1 MENQIEKGPERIPTK
16 AEVMEV
22 IARFAENPI
31 LVRELTDEQG
41 LYLLEASIEGKSPG
55 ESLQYEYMRKGRF
68 PNQNEASETAIYSVR
83 YEGGTPAGGDKV
95 AVYSSETGVWEEIK

>member
-22 IARFAENPI
+22 IARFAENST
-31 LVRELTDEQG
+31 LVKELSDGQG
-41 LYLLEASIEGKSPG
+41 LYLLWVKAEGKEPG

-68 PNQNEASETAIYSVR
+68 PNQNEASETTINVVYSQDGKLVSGTTAAIYR
-83 YEGGTPAGGDKV
+83 P
-95 AVYSSETGVWEEIK
+95 ETGEWKEVT